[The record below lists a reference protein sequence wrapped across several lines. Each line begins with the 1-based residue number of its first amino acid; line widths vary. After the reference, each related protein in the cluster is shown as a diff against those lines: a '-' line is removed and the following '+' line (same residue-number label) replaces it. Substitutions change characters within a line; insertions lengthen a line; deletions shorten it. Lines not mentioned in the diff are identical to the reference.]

1 MSFVKRVALSAL
13 YKLRRIPI
21 MIRNPSWDEEDE
33 MLYAAD
39 PELMTRVK
47 EIIRILT
54 SDEDDIAD
62 EFEDEEEELSDFVEV
77 HAKVIALRRRLGLP
91 IITLDE

>member
-1 MSFVKRVALSAL
+1 
-13 YKLRRIPI
+13 

-54 SDEDDIAD
+54 SDDDDIAD
-62 EFEDEEEELSDFVEV
+62 EFEDEEEELSDFNEV
-77 HAKVIALRRRLGLP
+77 HAKVLALRRRLGLP
-91 IITLDE
+91 ILTLDE